1 VSDKGPVV
9 GEEFDGDD
17 IEPAGRVVQKILM
30 FGEISLGDS
39 PDLAALRLVDGFLG
53 KAEGRIGP
61 GLDFDENQRR
71 PLVGDDVDF
80 PPEKA
85 IAALDDAESFVR
97 EIADG
102 RLFAAAA

>member
-1 VSDKGPVV
+1 MPNEGPVV

-80 PPEKA
+80 PSEKA
-85 IAALDDAESFVR
+85 IASFDDAESFVR

-102 RLFAAAA
+102 RFFAAAA

>member
-1 VSDKGPVV
+1 MSDQGTVIGK
-9 GEEFDGDD
+9 EFDGDD
-17 IEPAGRVVQKILM
+17 VEPAGRVVQMILM
-30 FGEISLGDS
+30 LGEISLGDS

-80 PPEKA
+80 PPKKA
-85 IAALDDAESFVR
+85 IAAFDDAESFAR

-102 RLFAAAA
+102 RLFAATA